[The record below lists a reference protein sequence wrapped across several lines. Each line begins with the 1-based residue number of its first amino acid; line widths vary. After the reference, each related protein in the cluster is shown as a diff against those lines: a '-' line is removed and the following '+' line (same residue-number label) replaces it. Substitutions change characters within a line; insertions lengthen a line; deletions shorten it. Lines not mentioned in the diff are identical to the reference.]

1 MYRARKTLWVIRWRR
16 WSEDIFGV
24 EEVGREG
31 GEDDEEDDDDGAGE
45 GSGSVCDCV

>member
-16 WSEDIFGV
+16 WSEDILFGV

-31 GEDDEEDDDDGAGE
+31 GEGDEEAGE
-45 GSGSVCDCV
+45 GSGFGCICV

>member
-31 GEDDEEDDDDGAGE
+31 DEDDEAGE
-45 GSGSVCDCV
+45 GSGFGCDRV